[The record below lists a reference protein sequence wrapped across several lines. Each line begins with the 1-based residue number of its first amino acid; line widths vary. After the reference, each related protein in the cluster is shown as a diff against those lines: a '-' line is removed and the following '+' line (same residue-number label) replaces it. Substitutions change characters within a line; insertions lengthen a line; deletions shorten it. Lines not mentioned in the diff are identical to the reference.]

1 MPIGRFGILI
11 CYESIFEDLSR
22 RYRRLGAD
30 FLINITND
38 AWYGNT
44 SAAYQHPAHLVM
56 RAIETRVGIARA
68 GNDGISEFVDPLG
81 REHERTRKGTRTF
94 EAGEVYT
101 TNAHTIYVMLGDWVG
116 LLAVGGTLAL
126 LVAARWPKR

>member
-1 MPIGRFGILI
+1 MGRFGILI

-30 FLINITND
+30 FLVNITND
-38 AWYGNT
+38 AWYGKT
-44 SAAYQHPAHLVM
+44 SASYQHPAHLVM
-56 RAIETRVGIARA
+56 RAIETRAGIARA

-81 REHERTRKGTRTF
+81 REHQRTLKEVQTY

-101 TNAHTIYVMLGDWVG
+101 TDARTLYVMLGDWVG
-116 LLAVGGTLAL
+116 WLS
-126 LVAARWPKR
+126 LVATLGLLGAAWSRRP